1 MSESI
6 KRFRALEIMEL
17 VLKINGAGSAGKN
30 GPCAF
35 AEFYGHTGT
44 LSVSI
49 YEKGWVPGTKYP
61 DIRQEAHLD
70 NDEEMEIVL
79 CTLLKVLHKKCS

>member
-17 VLKINGAGSAGKN
+17 VLKINGAGSADKN
-30 GPCAF
+30 GPCAY
-35 AEFYGHTGT
+35 AEFYGHTGM
-44 LSVSI
+44 LYVSI
-49 YEKGWVPGTKYP
+49 YEKGWVLGSKHP
-61 DIRQEAHLD
+61 DISQEAHLD
-70 NDEEMEIVL
+70 NDEEMETIL

>member
-1 MSESI
+1 MTESI

-17 VLKINGAGSAGKN
+17 VLKINGAGSADKN
-30 GPCAF
+30 GPCVF
-35 AEFYGHTGT
+35 VEFYGHTGT

-49 YEKGWVPGTKYP
+49 HENGWVSGTQYP
-61 DIRQEAHLD
+61 DIRLDAHLD
-70 NDEEMEIVL
+70 NDKEMETVL